1 MKQSVQQSDV
11 CRDRLQNGP
20 INLRQRG
27 LNMSDQSESA
37 PVSYFQTLVNVF
49 AAGQEIYT
57 SLCWSIAAL
66 GTTVHHQLWQFSV
79 HTLAF
84 MKPPEQ
90 QSNDD
95 LPSELQIIIVTII
108 VICLCLI
115 CFSFVLLTTK
125 ATFSNTFIAILVAL
139 ASWTLLG
146 HFGDFLGPRSDFW
159 ITAPRAPAAICIGL
173 LSFVQVRGMKN
184 ELYLTCRGAFTAI
197 SITALSWRS
206 LDYISNALGLSKI
219 VWAKSIS
226 VLLFG
231 VFALLGL
238 IPTIINATS
247 RQRDVA
253 GPSNQ

>member
-11 CRDRLQNGP
+11 CRDRLQTGP

-37 PVSYFQTLVNVF
+37 PVSYFQTLVNIF
-49 AAGQEIYT
+49 TAGQEIYT
-57 SLCWSIAAL
+57 SLCWSIAAS

-90 QSNDD
+90 QSNDV

-139 ASWTLLG
+139 ASWTLLDC
-146 HFGDFLGPRSDFW
+146 FGDFLGPRGDFW
-159 ITAPRAPAAICIGL
+159 ITVPAAICIGL

-197 SITALSWRS
+197 SITTLSWRS
-206 LDYISNALGLSKI
+206 LDFISNALGLSNI

-226 VLLFG
+226 VVLFG

-238 IPTIINATS
+238 IPTTINATS

>member
-1 MKQSVQQSDV
+1 MQQSDV
-11 CRDRLQNGP
+11 CRSRLQNGP

-27 LNMSDQSESA
+27 LNTSDQSESA

-57 SLCWSIAAL
+57 SLWWPIAAS
-66 GTTVHHQLWQFSV
+66 GTTVHHQLWQLSV

-90 QSNDD
+90 QPNDD

-115 CFSFVLLTTK
+115 CFSFVLTTTK

-139 ASWTLLG
+139 ASWTLLD
-146 HFGDFLGPRSDFW
+146 HFGDFFGPRGDFW
-159 ITAPRAPAAICIGL
+159 ITAPAAICIGL

-184 ELYLTCRGAFTAI
+184 ELYLTCQGAFTAI

-206 LDYISNALGLSKI
+206 LDFISNALGLSNI

-226 VLLFG
+226 VVLFG

-238 IPTIINATS
+238 IPTISTPRPDRETLPALLISEKT
-247 RQRDVA
+247 
-253 GPSNQ
+253 